1 MLAYTVRRLLAAI
14 PILLAASFIVFML
27 VAISGDPLEPLRL
40 KNPPV
45 PESTI
50 RLREQML
57 YLDRSIFERYWL
69 WLTGIGGNGDVG
81 LLQGKFGPSV
91 FPTRDIGEELVSRS
105 WVTFRLVFG
114 AMILAVLLAII
125 AGVVSAVRQYS
136 RVDYTFTFLGF
147 LALSIPTF
155 WFAILLKNAGIK
167 VNEVVGSQVFFTIGE
182 ASPDTRGFTGWEK
195 FTDIAGHMVLPTLSL
210 MLVSFAVWSR
220 YLRGSM
226 LEVLNSDYV
235 RLARAKGL
243 RQRQVMTRHALRT
256 ALIPL
261 TTQTAIDIGAII
273 GGAVITETVYGW
285 RGLGRLLLESVTN
298 RDVFSVMG
306 WLLLAGSV
314 VVIFN
319 IIADL
324 LYAVLD
330 PRIRYE

>member
-14 PILLAASFIVFML
+14 PILLAASFIVYIL

-40 KNPPV
+40 RNPPV
-45 PESTI
+45 PEETI

-91 FPTRDIGEELVSRS
+91 FPSRDIGEELLSRS
-105 WVTFRLVFG
+105 WVTFRLVFA
-114 AMILAVLLAII
+114 AMILAVLLAIV
-125 AGVVSAVRQYS
+125 AGVLSAVKQYS
-136 RVDYTFTFLGF
+136 RIDYTFTFFGF
-147 LALSIPTF
+147 LALSIPLF
-155 WFAILLKNAGIK
+155 WFAILLKNAGVKI
-167 VNEVVGSQVFFTIGE
+167 NEIMGSQVFFTIGE
-182 ASPDTRGFTGWEK
+182 ASPDTRGFTTWERI
-195 FTDIAGHMVLPTLSL
+195 TDIAGHMILPTLSL
-210 MLVSFAVWSR
+210 MLLNYAAWSR

-261 TTQTAIDIGAII
+261 TTQTAIDIGGII
-273 GGAVITETVYGW
+273 GGAVITETVFQW
-285 RGLGRLLLESVTN
+285 RGLGRLLLESVTQ
-298 RDVFSVMG
+298 RDVFAVTG
-306 WLLLAGSV
+306 WLLLAGSFV
-314 VVIFN
+314 IIFN
-319 IIADL
+319 LIADL